1 MIGQPNSL
9 ISFEFPSKT
18 IEINFIYLSYVVN
31 ACLNLKINPRIFYA
45 SSGEIFGNSLTKIN
59 ENTKKNP
66 PNPYALSK
74 YLSMIYI
81 KYMRKFYNLNISSGI
96 LFNHDSKFR
105 SKNNLTKKVI
115 NYLNNNNFDKKL
127 ELGDIDV
134 QRDFGLAEEYIQAM
148 YKINQHKKAND
159 YIIATGKSI
168 KVRDIINYAFKLK
181 KLNYKKYVTIDKFK
195 FSKKSL
201 QFKSINISRIK
212 NIGWRPKK
220 NIFHLLRSLIK
231 KFNYFY

>member
-1 MIGQPNSL
+1 
-9 ISFEFPSKT
+9 
-18 IEINFIYLSYVVN
+18 
-31 ACLNLKINPRIFYA
+31 
-45 SSGEIFGNSLTKIN
+45 
-59 ENTKKNP
+59 
-66 PNPYALSK
+66 
-74 YLSMIYI
+74 
-81 KYMRKFYNLNISSGI
+81 MRKFYNLNISSGI

-231 KFNYFY
+231 